1 MLASLE
7 SRRICTMN
15 FPGRAVLLLPLALL
29 VSPAG
34 AAPAV
39 IAPVVAQPAAAE
51 APAPAAPSAV
61 SSSIVIT
68 LGATGDFDR
77 KTVNYG
83 CEGDVDHLAVDY
95 INAAPNYLSLLP
107 LDGSTLLFNTV
118 LAASGAKYAAGKY
131 VWWNKG
137 TEASLYDLTQG
148 PNAKPVLTCSELNET
163 P

>member
-1 MLASLE
+1 MH
-7 SRRICTMN
+7 
-15 FPGRAVLLLPLALL
+15 FPGCAVLLLSLAVL

-39 IAPVVAQPAAAE
+39 IAPVVAQPAAADAATE
-51 APAPAAPSAV
+51 APAPAAASAV
-61 SSSIVIT
+61 TSAITIT
-68 LGATGDFDR
+68 LGAAGDFER
-77 KTVNYG
+77 KTINYG

-95 INAAPNYLSLLP
+95 INAAPNYLALLP
-107 LDGSTLLFNTV
+107 LDGGTLLFNTV

-148 PNAKPVLTCSELNET
+148 ANAKPVLTCSELNET